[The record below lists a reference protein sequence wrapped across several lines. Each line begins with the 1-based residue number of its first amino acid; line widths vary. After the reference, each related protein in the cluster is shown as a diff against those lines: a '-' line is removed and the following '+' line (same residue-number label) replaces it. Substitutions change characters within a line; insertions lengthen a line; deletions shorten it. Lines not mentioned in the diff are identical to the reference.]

1 MLETWFTEYHNKNVS
16 FSLRI
21 REAKTYKS
29 ELQEISVLD
38 SYEFGKVLVLD
49 NTIQLTER
57 DEFIYHEMIVHVSAM
72 TAVLNLKPKRVLV
85 IGGGD
90 GGSVRELLKYDIDEI
105 YLVDIDKSVIETCIK
120 EFSFSRCLN
129 DKRVK
134 IFNESGDKFIKKYK
148 NFFDIIIAD
157 TPDPK
162 GIAEVLFSKEFY
174 SNVYG
179 ALTDNGILT
188 VQSESPFYH
197 ADTLRKIY
205 RSLKE
210 IFPIVR
216 VYLAPIPS
224 YPSGLW
230 SFTLAS
236 KKFDPLSLNKERI
249 KEMLRRFSTKYY
261 NEEIHFACF
270 ALPNFV
276 KEVIE

>member
-21 REAKTYKS
+21 KEAKTYKS
-29 ELQEISVLD
+29 KFQEISVLN

-57 DEFIYHEMIVHVSAM
+57 DEFIYHEMIVHVPM
-72 TAVLNLKPKRVLV
+72 VTLCLNSKPKRALV

-105 YLVDIDKSVIETCIK
+105 YLVDIDKSVIDACIR
-120 EFSFSRCLN
+120 EFNFSKCLN
-129 DKRVK
+129 DRRVK
-134 IFNESGDKFIKKYK
+134 IFNESGDKFVKRYK
-148 NFFDIIIAD
+148 SFFDIIVAD
-157 TPDPK
+157 TPDPR
-162 GIAEVLFSKEFY
+162 GVAEVLFSKEFY
-174 SNVYG
+174 KDINE
-179 ALTDNGILT
+179 ALKEHGILS

-197 ADTLRKIY
+197 ENVLRRVYKNL
-205 RSLKE
+205 RE

-236 KKFDPLSLNKERI
+236 KRFDPVSLNKGEIRKI
-249 KEMLRRFSTKYY
+249 LQNFSTKYY